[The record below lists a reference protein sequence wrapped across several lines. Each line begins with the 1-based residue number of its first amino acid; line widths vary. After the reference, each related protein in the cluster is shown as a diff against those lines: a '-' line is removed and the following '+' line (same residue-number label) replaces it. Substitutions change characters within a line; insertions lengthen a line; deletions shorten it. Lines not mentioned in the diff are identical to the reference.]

1 MLDFGGV
8 LPKVGQLS
16 DFDCLRIMQ
25 PSQQLPKEG
34 NLLLFNYS
42 FLIFENLYMNLSK
55 SASYYHKIN

>member
-34 NLLLFNYS
+34 KFFYYLTIV
-42 FLIFENLYMNLSK
+42 FLILRIY
-55 SASYYHKIN
+55 I